1 MKSDN
6 AANSGSLAGV
16 ALKEVFKQ
24 DVLKLEKTVTQIY
37 DQNPQL
43 FKVLTDNGK
52 TKDEIIQHLSL
63 QL

>member
-6 AANSGSLAGV
+6 AANSGALAGV
-16 ALKEVFKQ
+16 TLKEVFKQ

-37 DQNPQL
+37 NQNPQF

-52 TKDEIIQHLSL
+52 TKDEIIRHLSL